1 MLHNLL
7 KNKKKRKRK
16 YLADWRSWFW
26 KVLYHQKSDR
36 LVENARICRLLFC
49 NSEQASDQVGE
60 IKETYISGLTDIKN
74 ISSAL
79 DFEFDPN
86 QPEVIILEELTILAA
101 QERWLYGLL
110 EEARKASKLVVATSL
125 KIDALEALEKRIR

>member
-1 MLHNLL
+1 M
-7 KNKKKRKRK
+7 
-16 YLADWRSWFW
+16 S
-26 KVLYHQKSDR
+26 
-36 LVENARICRLLFC
+36 
-49 NSEQASDQVGE
+49 ASDQVGE
-60 IKETYISGLTDIKN
+60 IKETFISGLTDIKN

-86 QPEVIILEELTILAA
+86 QPEVIILEELTILAG

>member
-1 MLHNLL
+1 
-7 KNKKKRKRK
+7 
-16 YLADWRSWFW
+16 
-26 KVLYHQKSDR
+26 
-36 LVENARICRLLFC
+36 
-49 NSEQASDQVGE
+49 
-60 IKETYISGLTDIKN
+60 LTDIKN

-86 QPEVIILEELTILAA
+86 QPEVIILEELTILAG

-125 KIDALEALEKRIR
+125 KIDALEALEKRIRLVKLKSRKFLYLTFLGAVLQVLFI